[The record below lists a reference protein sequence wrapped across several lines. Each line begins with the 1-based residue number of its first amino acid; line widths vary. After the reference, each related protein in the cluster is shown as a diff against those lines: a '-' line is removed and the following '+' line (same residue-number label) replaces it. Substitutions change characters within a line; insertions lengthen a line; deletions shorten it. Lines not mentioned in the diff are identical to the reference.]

1 MDTPIITLED
11 ILSAAPKPFSS
22 DDKKRISEALEFAKK
37 AHRGQVRRSG
47 VPYVTHTIATAHI
60 LAGIGMDASTVIAG
74 LIHDIP
80 EDTAVPLSE
89 IETRFGPT
97 VVHIVDGI
105 TKLGKIKLRGSREE
119 YFLENLRK
127 MFLAMAEDI
136 RVVIVKLAD
145 RLHNM
150 QTLDALS
157 TDKQLRIAQE
167 TMDVYAPIANRL
179 GIGEIKGELED
190 LAFKYLDPKNYALTK
205 DISDTYLREG
215 QADIDHIVELFQKE
229 LKEEK
234 IRTITVSGRKKHLYR
249 LFLKLKTHDMDIR
262 RVYDTIAIRIIVP
275 SIADCY
281 EALGIVH
288 KRYRPLVGRIKDYIS
303 LPKPNGYQSLHTS
316 IFGPDGRILEVQI
329 RTQKMDTEAE
339 YGIAAHWIYT
349 EEERKGWR
357 DLFVKKKVE
366 TMNPTKDLTW
376 VRQLQEWQH
385 EIGRDDA
392 EFLEGLKIDFFKN
405 HIFAFT
411 PKGDIID
418 LPEDAT
424 PIDFAYAIHSE
435 IGHRATGAKV
445 EGKMVPFDYKIK
457 NGERVEILTTRD
469 KKKPSHDWLSFVKTS
484 NAKSH
489 IRHALR
495 KETFRA

>member
-288 KRYRPLVGRIKDYIS
+288 QLYK
-303 LPKPNGYQSLHTS
+303 
-316 IFGPDGRILEVQI
+316 
-329 RTQKMDTEAE
+329 
-339 YGIAAHWIYT
+339 
-349 EEERKGWR
+349 
-357 DLFVKKKVE
+357 
-366 TMNPTKDLTW
+366 LT
-376 VRQLQEWQH
+376 
-385 EIGRDDA
+385 
-392 EFLEGLKIDFFKN
+392 
-405 HIFAFT
+405 
-411 PKGDIID
+411 
-418 LPEDAT
+418 
-424 PIDFAYAIHSE
+424 
-435 IGHRATGAKV
+435 
-445 EGKMVPFDYKIK
+445 
-457 NGERVEILTTRD
+457 
-469 KKKPSHDWLSFVKTS
+469 
-484 NAKSH
+484 
-489 IRHALR
+489 
-495 KETFRA
+495 

>member
-1 MDTPIITLED
+1 
-11 ILSAAPKPFSS
+11 
-22 DDKKRISEALEFAKK
+22 
-37 AHRGQVRRSG
+37 
-47 VPYVTHTIATAHI
+47 
-60 LAGIGMDASTVIAG
+60 
-74 LIHDIP
+74 
-80 EDTAVPLSE
+80 
-89 IETRFGPT
+89 
-97 VVHIVDGI
+97 
-105 TKLGKIKLRGSREE
+105 
-119 YFLENLRK
+119 
-127 MFLAMAEDI
+127 
-136 RVVIVKLAD
+136 
-145 RLHNM
+145 M
-150 QTLDALS
+150 QTLDALP
-157 TDKQLRIAQE
+157 KEKRLRIAQE

-190 LAFKYLDPKNYALTK
+190 LAFQYLDPKNYTITK
-205 DISDTYLREG
+205 DISDTYIREG
-215 QADIDHIVELFQKE
+215 QADLDHIITLFKKE
-229 LKEEK
+229 LQEEN

-249 LFLKLKTHDMDIR
+249 LFLKLKSHDMDIK

-349 EEERKGWR
+349 ESERSGWR
-357 DLFVKKKVE
+357 DLFKRKKAESV
-366 TMNPTKDLTW
+366 NPTKDLAW
-376 VRQLQEWQH
+376 VHQLQAWQH
-385 EIGRDDA
+385 EIGRNDE

-435 IGHRATGAKV
+435 IGNHATSAKAD
-445 EGKMVPFDYKIK
+445 GRMVPLDYKIR
-457 NGERVEILTTRD
+457 NGERIEILTTRD
-469 KKKPSHDWLSFVKTS
+469 RRSPNHDWLSFVKTS

-489 IRHALR
+489 IRHAIR
-495 KETFRA
+495 KETLKA